1 MSATKNVQFTKLGW
15 QKLDVTSSV
24 RQWYA
29 DGAKSRLRL
38 LIDCSGCG
46 DLVKIHLFND
56 NPAKKSTK
64 LNDGI
69 IIVILF
75 YYFNYKLPTYY
86 TYTNFSLSDF

>member
-29 DGAKSRLRL
+29 DGAKARLRL

-46 DLVKIHLFND
+46 DLVKIHLFDD
-56 NPAKKSTK
+56 NPPKPIAKSDDGMHLFIVKSRM
-64 LNDGI
+64 LD
-69 IIVILF
+69 
-75 YYFNYKLPTYY
+75 
-86 TYTNFSLSDF
+86 